1 MRQLGRAT
9 LHPLVPVAVL
19 ALALLPAWTSTA
31 LLAAVAGAA
40 AGYANSGS
48 T

>member
-1 MRQLGRAT
+1 MAALILLAAAA
-9 LHPLVPVAVL
+9 PL
-19 ALALLPAWTSTA
+19 ALSQMLPDPSRLPALAA
-31 LLAAVAGAA
+31 LAVAGAA